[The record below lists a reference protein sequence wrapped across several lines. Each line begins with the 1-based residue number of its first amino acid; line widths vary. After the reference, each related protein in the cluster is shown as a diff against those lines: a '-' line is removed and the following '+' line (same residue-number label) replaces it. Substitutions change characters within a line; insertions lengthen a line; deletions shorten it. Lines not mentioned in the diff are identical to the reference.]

1 MQSINTL
8 VARVHDSWIART
20 LILGLSFLVPFIWIL
35 STDLIWAALKNVSRN
50 TSDAS
55 INIPTAMPL
64 IASVVGAWFVC
75 AFALGRVVK
84 STRRVILVCNVVAV
98 IVFVVEFTM
107 TIGTSDWALVSG
119 ELVSI
124 YPIRFGLAVL
134 IAFVS
139 SLLASRVFGK
149 EEASRNTM
157 HPVR

>member
-8 VARVHDSWIART
+8 VTRVHDSWIART

-35 STDLIWAALKNVSRN
+35 STDLIWAALKNVSRV

-55 INIPTAMPL
+55 INIPTAIPL
-64 IASVVGAWFVC
+64 IASVAGAWFVC
-75 AFALGRVVK
+75 AFALGRFVK
-84 STRRVILVCNVVAV
+84 STQRVILVCNAVAV
-98 IVFVVEFTM
+98 IVFVVAFTM

-134 IAFVS
+134 IAFI
-139 SLLASRVFGK
+139 ASILT
-149 EEASRNTM
+149 SRIFRK
-157 HPVR
+157 VQAG